1 MSGGLEGWVASV
13 AHPFSYPDRS
23 FACHGETRAI
33 SFPKGLP
40 DMRRMLILCLLGLAC
55 GLAMAVPLQ
64 IATFTPTVAR
74 FEKDEQWG

>member
-1 MSGGLEGWVASV
+1 
-13 AHPFSYPDRS
+13 
-23 FACHGETRAI
+23 
-33 SFPKGLP
+33 
-40 DMRRMLILCLLGLAC
+40 MRRMLILCLLGLAC